1 MAALLLCPFLT
12 PAALFFAGELGK
24 SELLFWGIFNRCNSN
39 NMAALGIVAPGNKA
53 NTKTPPHLKE

>member
-1 MAALLLCPFLT
+1 M
-12 PAALFFAGELGK
+12 GK
-24 SELLFWGIFNRCNSN
+24 SEPVFWGIFNRCNSN